1 MMNFVLDN
9 ANKND
14 IDELV
19 RLRLAFIAEDSGAL
33 SSCQEQCI
41 EEQLRDFFNRKLG
54 KELIAFVAREE
65 ERIVSV
71 VYLLLMEMPAN
82 ARLQNGLYGEVLNV
96 YTLPKYRGKGLCT
109 KLMQHLIGYGKN
121 CGLGCID
128 LSATENGY
136 PIYAKLGFKEKEQN
150 YKDMRLIFQ

>member
-1 MMNFVLDN
+1 MDFVFDN

-14 IDELV
+14 IDELI
-19 RLRLAFIAEDSGAL
+19 RLRLAFITEDSGAL
-33 SSCQEQCI
+33 SSRQEQCI
-41 EEQLRDFFNRKLG
+41 EEQLRDYFNRKLE
-54 KELIAFVAREE
+54 KELIAFVARDEK
-65 ERIVSV
+65 RIVAV
-71 VYLLLMEMPAN
+71 AYLLLMEMPAN

-96 YTLPKYRGKGLCT
+96 YTLPEYRGKGLCT
-109 KLMQHLIGYGKN
+109 TLMQLLIEYGKK

>member
-1 MMNFVLDN
+1 MNFVFDN

-14 IDELV
+14 IDELI
-19 RLRLAFIAEDSGAL
+19 RLRLAFITEDSGAL
-33 SSCQEQCI
+33 SSRQEQCI
-41 EEQLRDFFNRKLG
+41 EEQLRDYFNRKLK
-54 KELIAFVAREE
+54 KELIAFVARDE
-65 ERIVSV
+65 ERIVAV
-71 VYLLLMEMPAN
+71 AYLLLMEMPAN

-96 YTLPKYRGKGLCT
+96 YTLPEFRGRGLCT
-109 KLMQHLIGYGKN
+109 TLMQHLITYGKK

-128 LSATENGY
+128 LSATERGY

>member
-1 MMNFVLDN
+1 MNFVFDN
-9 ANKND
+9 ANQND
-14 IDELV
+14 IDELI
-19 RLRLAFIAEDSGAL
+19 RLRLAFITEDAGSL
-33 SSCQEQCI
+33 SSLQEQCI

-54 KELIAFVAREE
+54 KELIAFVARDEKC
-65 ERIVSV
+65 IIAVA
-71 VYLLLMEMPAN
+71 YLLLMEMPAN

-96 YTLPKYRGKGLCT
+96 YTLPEFRGKGLCT
-109 KLMQHLIGYGKN
+109 TLMQHLIEYGKK

-150 YKDMRLIFQ
+150 FKDMRLIFQ

>member
-1 MMNFVLDN
+1 MNFVFDN
-9 ANKND
+9 ANQND
-14 IDELV
+14 IDELI
-19 RLRLAFIAEDSGAL
+19 RLRLAFITEDAGSL
-33 SSCQEQCI
+33 SSLQEQCI

-54 KELIAFVAREE
+54 KELIAFVARDEKC
-65 ERIVSV
+65 IIAVA
-71 VYLLLMEMPAN
+71 YLLLMEMPAN

-96 YTLPKYRGKGLCT
+96 YTLPEFRGKGLCT
-109 KLMQHLIGYGKN
+109 TLMQHLIEYGKK

-150 YKDMRLIFQ
+150 YKDMRLIIQ